1 MVTPMSVMK
10 PKCRMISIR
19 LSDEE
24 YTGLKTLC
32 VERGAR
38 SVSDLAREAMNQVL
52 NLTPGEN
59 GRGVDQRIQELQ
71 SRLNLLDRRLTEVS
85 ARLEGKG

>member
-1 MVTPMSVMK
+1 MFVRK

-38 SVSDLAREAMNQVL
+38 SVSELAREAMNRAL
-52 NLTPGEN
+52 KLTPGES
-59 GRGVDQRIQELQ
+59 GPGIDLRIQDLQ
-71 SRLNLLDRRLTEVS
+71 SQLNLLDRRLTEVS
-85 ARLEGKG
+85 ARLEEKE